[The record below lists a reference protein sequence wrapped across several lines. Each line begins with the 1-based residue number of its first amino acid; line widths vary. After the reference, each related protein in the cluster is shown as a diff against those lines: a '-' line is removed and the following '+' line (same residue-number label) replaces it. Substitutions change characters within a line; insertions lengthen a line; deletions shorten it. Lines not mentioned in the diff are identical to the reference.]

1 MKQTVLITGASRGI
15 GAATAAAFAR
25 EGYNVVINYLSQHEA
40 AAKLKERL
48 EADGAQ
54 VMAIS
59 ADVSDK
65 AQVEDMI
72 HQIEVQF
79 GAVDVLVNN
88 AGIAIPLTRLED
100 YPEENWDRIFRTNIK
115 SMYNCTKAV
124 LPGMIAKG
132 KGAIVNVSSIW
143 GITGGSEEV
152 PYSATKGAVV
162 TMTRSLA
169 KEVGPDGIRVNC
181 VAPGVIETDMNAW
194 QTPES
199 RAVIYAATPLRRFGQ
214 PEEIAEAILFLGSD
228 RASFITGQV
237 LSPNGGYV
245 I

>member
-1 MKQTVLITGASRGI
+1 MKQTVLVTGASRGI

-25 EGYNVVINYLSQHEA
+25 EGYRVVINYLTQHEA
-40 AAKLKERL
+40 AAALKACL
-48 EADGAQ
+48 EAAGAEVMTVSANVADRQQ
-54 VMAIS
+54 VAEMIS
-59 ADVSDK
+59 K
-65 AQVEDMI
+65 
-72 HQIEVQF
+72 IEAQF
-79 GAVDVLVNN
+79 GTVDVLVNN

-100 YPEENWDRIFRTNIK
+100 YPEENWDRIFNTNLK
-115 SMYNCTKAV
+115 SMYHCTKAV

-132 KGAIVNVSSIW
+132 KGAIVNVASIW
-143 GITGGSEEV
+143 GITGGCEEV
-152 PYSATKGAVV
+152 PYSATKGGVV
-162 TMTRSLA
+162 LMTRALA

>member
-1 MKQTVLITGASRGI
+1 
-15 GAATAAAFAR
+15 
-25 EGYNVVINYLSQHEA
+25 
-40 AAKLKERL
+40 
-48 EADGAQ
+48 
-54 VMAIS
+54 
-59 ADVSDK
+59 
-65 AQVEDMI
+65 MI
-72 HQIEVQF
+72 RQIEETF
-79 GAVDVLVNN
+79 GTVDVLVNN

-100 YPEENWDRIFRTNIK
+100 YPEENWDRIFKTNIK

-132 KGAIVNVSSIW
+132 KGSIVNVSSIW
-143 GITGGSEEV
+143 GITGGCEEV

-162 TMTRSLA
+162 LMTRSLA